1 MYQNIFHDKS
11 KNSVYVWDDS
21 QTDPFIISADK
32 FRYAY
37 KKCDNGTYVS
47 MYGDKLEKV
56 ENVFFPDPNLFE
68 SDVPLD
74 TRALID
80 LYPNDDEPSKNHRIV
95 FYDIETSSDGGFPNV
110 DIADKEITAIAAYSV
125 FHKKYTAFILD
136 KEKLLSDNITSD
148 CEIYSCLTE
157 KDLLLRFI
165 DLIKTINP
173 TILSGWNSYNFDD
186 PYTYR
191 RIKKVLG
198 KKYANKL
205 SPIDIC
211 IDNPEKN
218 KFQIAGV
225 SCIDYM
231 VLYKKWNLK
240 TEPTYALGAIG
251 KKVVGID
258 KISFKGSLNE
268 LFKTDIKKYID
279 YNLNDVK
286 ILVALEEKLKFIEQ
300 ARQICHKGHVPY
312 ECFDKSSRFLEGAIL
327 MYLRRKG
334 QVAKN
339 KPPRIESES
348 DTFEGAFVKSP
359 IPGRYE
365 WVFDLDLTS
374 MYPNIII
381 SLNISP
387 ETKVG
392 KVQGWNVPKLMMN
405 KLKYVKIDDETANI
419 ENFLKFIEKEKYS
432 IASNG
437 VLYRTDFLGVIP
449 EILIKWFDER
459 KELRKIAKQYGDN
472 KDWDKYHEYDQKQKI
487 VKVQLNSIYGALGL
501 NGWRFYDKD
510 NASAVT
516 LTGQQIIKTTDML
529 ANKYFMKKVE
539 KTYVVKYKD
548 GSTEELTETELKNNN
563 VDIKKYA

>member
-11 KNSVYVWDDS
+11 KNCVYVWDD
-21 QTDPFIISADK
+21 QHTEPLIISADK

-37 KKCDNGTYVS
+37 KKCDNGSYVS

-56 ENVFFPDPNLFE
+56 ENVLHPDPNLLE
-68 SDVPLD
+68 SDVPID
-74 TRALID
+74 TRTLID
-80 LYPNDDEPSKNHRIV
+80 LYPNEDEPSINHRIL
-95 FYDIETSSDGGFPNV
+95 FYDIETSSEGGFPNV
-110 DIADKEITAIAAYSV
+110 EIADKEITAIAVYSV

-136 KEKLLSDNITSD
+136 KEQLLTDTLSDECD
-148 CEIYSCLTE
+148 IYSCLTE
-157 KDLLLRFI
+157 KDLLLRFLN
-165 DLIKTINP
+165 LIKNIKP

-198 KKYANKL
+198 KNFANQL
-205 SPIDIC
+205 SPINIC
-211 IDNPEKN
+211 IDNIEKN
-218 KFQIAGV
+218 IFEIAGV

-258 KISFKGSLNE
+258 KINFKGSLNE
-268 LFKTDIKKYID
+268 LFKRDIKTYID

-286 ILVALEEKLKFIEQ
+286 ILVALENKLKFIEQ

-312 ECFDKSSRFLEGAIL
+312 KCFDKSSRFLEGAIL

-339 KPPRIESES
+339 KPQRIESEN

-387 ETKVG
+387 ETKIG
-392 KVQGWNVPKLMMN
+392 KVGGWSVEKLMKN
-405 KLKYVKIDDETANI
+405 KLKHVYIDDEKLDINQ
-419 ENFLKFIEKEKYS
+419 FKKFIQVNKYS
-432 IASNG
+432 VASNG
-437 VLYRTDFLGVIP
+437 VVYRTDFVGVIP

-459 KELRKIAKQYGDN
+459 KQLRKIAKEYGDK
-472 KDWDKYHEYDQKQKI
+472 KDWEKYNEYDQKQKI

-516 LTGQQIIKTTDML
+516 LTGQRIIITTDML
-529 ANKYFMKKVE
+529 ANKYFEKKLGKLYEV
-539 KTYVVKYKD
+539 TYTD
-548 GSTEELTETELKNNN
+548 GTTEELYEYQLKSDNI
-563 VDIKKYA
+563 DIEKYK